1 MAEQSV
7 PDDLESL
14 ARAFGVPDVDVS
26 DGVVE
31 FECEAGLVIANV
43 LEHSARVRVRLY
55 LEFDDEAVVEK
66 WVLAQPDL
74 RSGLIEASE
83 LEGQTQPRLVFER
96 PIGHDW
102 ADDQLVAEALLY
114 RDAWRS
120 GTRVNAS
127 DLPQTFRVADDPLD
141 IRPESAWL
149 LMGDSAS
156 LIDPLDLEDARLQA
170 AVGIYDYHWTGASTT
185 KKGDLVLI
193 YFMAPHKEVRY
204 IARAAS
210 DAQFRR
216 DLDVNADKK
225 VQSAQWW
232 VTITPPTPI
241 RPIPVTD
248 LRASFGGNLPLR
260 GKSGRFIPPEAIDAL
275 RFISDG
281 GAPQSAIDRLAT
293 RPTGLASLPDPARM
307 TSAEWSAIAAGALRL
322 EADVST
328 YVVEPLLRLAVKG
341 TSLTYRREVRV
352 GRRFADY
359 VVFDGERPVHV
370 IEVKKRIR
378 RDASLPWAECRD
390 FTQVRWYAEH
400 LGVSCTLVD
409 AHQLALISAQASAPR
424 ALIERVNATSDDF
437 ALLKQFITGGGRERH
452 DP

>member
-102 ADDQLVAEALLY
+102 ANDQLVAEALLY

-141 IRPESAWL
+141 IRPESAL
-149 LMGDSAS
+149 SRPGV
-156 LIDPLDLEDARLQA
+156 P
-170 AVGIYDYHWTGASTT
+170 
-185 KKGDLVLI
+185 GDL
-193 YFMAPHKEVRY
+193 
-204 IARAAS
+204 
-210 DAQFRR
+210 
-216 DLDVNADKK
+216 
-225 VQSAQWW
+225 
-232 VTITPPTPI
+232 
-241 RPIPVTD
+241 
-248 LRASFGGNLPLR
+248 
-260 GKSGRFIPPEAIDAL
+260 
-275 RFISDG
+275 
-281 GAPQSAIDRLAT
+281 
-293 RPTGLASLPDPARM
+293 
-307 TSAEWSAIAAGALRL
+307 
-322 EADVST
+322 
-328 YVVEPLLRLAVKG
+328 
-341 TSLTYRREVRV
+341 
-352 GRRFADY
+352 
-359 VVFDGERPVHV
+359 
-370 IEVKKRIR
+370 
-378 RDASLPWAECRD
+378 
-390 FTQVRWYAEH
+390 
-400 LGVSCTLVD
+400 LV
-409 AHQLALISAQASAPR
+409 
-424 ALIERVNATSDDF
+424 
-437 ALLKQFITGGGRERH
+437 
-452 DP
+452 